1 MSSCVGHFVFTE
13 EAWFHLSGYVNRP
26 NIRTQSTQ
34 NSLTLQ
40 EHPVHPSQSAINVE
54 GLGNELGGYFF
65 FKKLGGGGV
74 DFSVSCNYTL
84 FVTFLVILKKK

>member
-40 EHPVHPSQSAINVE
+40 EHPVHPSQSAINVQC
-54 GLGNELGGYFF
+54 LGNELRDNCSL
-65 FKKLGGGGV
+65 KKLGGGGGILA
-74 DFSVSCNYTL
+74 SP
-84 FVTFLVILKKK
+84 VIVHCLLHSW